1 MCVSSTR
8 QQTITRSM
16 IKNGKKGIAEQKG
29 QDMWAIRKP
38 MHKET
43 VFWSSYKGG
52 KTKCVNTII
61 WVDVII
67 LFVYQRVIEY

>member
-8 QQTITRSM
+8 QQTINEKYD
-16 IKNGKKGIAEQKG
+16 KNGKKGIAEQKG

-43 VFWSSYKGG
+43 VFGQ
-52 KTKCVNTII
+52 
-61 WVDVII
+61 VIRG
-67 LFVYQRVIEY
+67 VKRNV